1 MGESLLL
8 YALQSPQTL
17 TGNIA
22 LLCPKVTILGKD
34 GTEIVAP
41 SQSWL
46 LGKSPELSSAT
57 YLLATPPS
65 EILGKLL
72 FVHLYLKAT
81 LNLPSRTSGV
91 LLLHGRKPHKA
102 TVCLNMTFLVAQTN
116 GVLKIS
122 VCSLK
127 PCHSFVVQHIQL

>member
-8 YALQSPQTL
+8 YALHSPQTL

-34 GTEIVAP
+34 GPGIVAP

-46 LGKSPELSSAT
+46 LGKRPEFSGAT
-57 YLLATPPS
+57 YALATPPC

-72 FVHLYLKAT
+72 FVHLYLKAIHYICQPEPLGFYCCT
-81 LNLPSRTSGV
+81 GESPTE
-91 LLLHGRKPHKA
+91 LLY
-102 TVCLNMTFLVAQTN
+102 VQT
-116 GVLKIS
+116 
-122 VCSLK
+122 
-127 PCHSFVVQHIQL
+127 